1 MSKATVSPGE
11 IRRMAMERMQESNPG
26 ARIGPARPVYSKDMI
41 TGAPIFQGYEA
52 EVIYDGQVVHK
63 RMLERVR

>member
-11 IRRMAMERMQESNPG
+11 IRRMAMDRMQDMHPAG
-26 ARIGPARPVYSKDMI
+26 RIGPARPVYAKDNI

-52 EVIYDGQVVHK
+52 EVIYDGQVV
-63 RMLERVR
+63 RRRDLQRS